1 METVPSELVKLE
13 CVLSSKNLPRPCI
26 MMPYSYW
33 KWVTKSNI
41 TSPYPT
47 LCIHGCIA
55 MVGPWILCMN
65 RATGRKSFHGPSH
78 DKMGATKPKAPA
90 TWVDCRFLSSYFSN
104 IHINYS
110 KICTAGSSVIECS
123 CRDMKQYPPR
133 VNQSTDTKNSRG
145 ILHFLVNVGATS
157 TTQYHPT
164 YYKNVESCCLFNLRL
179 LVQPKSLLDVGGTNE
194 FAWPMP
200 PLFLVNCWFSNFMN
214 FSSINVSDTKTWI
227 STYYL
232 WGATWDSW
240 KSHLLLMRL
249 AASTKFLTRLIG
261 FSPWIMAPWTPHFQ
275 NHQLPC
281 FWHETVP
288 VISADH

>member
-1 METVPSELVKLE
+1 
-13 CVLSSKNLPRPCI
+13 
-26 MMPYSYW
+26 
-33 KWVTKSNI
+33 
-41 TSPYPT
+41 
-47 LCIHGCIA
+47 
-55 MVGPWILCMN
+55 
-65 RATGRKSFHGPSH
+65 
-78 DKMGATKPKAPA
+78 
-90 TWVDCRFLSSYFSN
+90 
-104 IHINYS
+104 
-110 KICTAGSSVIECS
+110 
-123 CRDMKQYPPR
+123 
-133 VNQSTDTKNSRG
+133 
-145 ILHFLVNVGATS
+145 LVNCCVGATS

-281 FWHETVP
+281 FWHETIP